1 MMKVKL
7 PVNILKAVWGIAAV
21 METGAWTT
29 KQTAWVGEKVAQVAE
44 SVSHYAKKGAE
55 GIKNLNGWVEINAKT
70 VKEQAE
76 QSIREDEFE
85 KLNQEITRDP
95 AKLNSLKENQDP
107 EFSDWVIVEH
117 QEG

>member
-21 METGAWTT
+21 MEAGAWTT
-29 KQTAWVGEKVAQVAE
+29 KHTAWVGEKVSQVAE
-44 SVSHYAKKGAE
+44 TVSHYAKKGAE
-55 GIKNLNGWVEINAKT
+55 GIKDLNGWIEINAKI

-85 KLNQEITRDP
+85 KLNQDITSSSD
-95 AKLNSLKENQDP
+95 KFDNLKEIQDS
-107 EFSDWVIVEH
+107 EFSDWVIVER